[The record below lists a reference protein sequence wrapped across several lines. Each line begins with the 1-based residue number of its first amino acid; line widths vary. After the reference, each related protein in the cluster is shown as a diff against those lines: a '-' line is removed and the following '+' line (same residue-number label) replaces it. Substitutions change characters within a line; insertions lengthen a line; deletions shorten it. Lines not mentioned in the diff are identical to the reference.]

1 MNFTEGKLRWLKHV
15 WHVYVFSFT
24 GTRVEDAKALMG
36 ASDLKIIA
44 CDNLDEAAKMVIS
57 IVKQLL
63 SKTKSKYGRLVDN
76 IYKIWTW

>member
-1 MNFTEGKLRWLKHV
+1 MTKARLTV
-15 WHVYVFSFT
+15 HVYVFSFT

-76 IYKIWTW
+76 IYKI

>member
-1 MNFTEGKLRWLKHV
+1 MTV
-15 WHVYVFSFT
+15 HVYVLSFT

-76 IYKIWTW
+76 IYKI